1 MNQKKKIICI
11 SCIVLTFILICG
23 LLFLVLKILP
33 EKRALQ
39 QQQEQIRQYYEDK
52 YELYRQENESF
63 ADYEVDVAF
72 LGDSLTDG
80 YDLEK
85 YYPDLVTANR
95 GIGGETTIGL
105 EKRMQLSV
113 YDLKPKV
120 VVMLIGGNNLDTMF
134 QNYENILIGLR
145 EHLPNT
151 KVVLLSL
158 SAMGKDWAHKNQL
171 AAYNN
176 VKIKA
181 LAEKYKFTYIDIFT
195 LLLDPQTDEIRAEYT
210 NDGVHFT
217 HEGYVL
223 LTNAI
228 TPVLNTLLTE
238 E

>member
-1 MNQKKKIICI
+1 
-11 SCIVLTFILICG
+11 
-23 LLFLVLKILP
+23 
-33 EKRALQ
+33 
-39 QQQEQIRQYYEDK
+39 
-52 YELYRQENESF
+52 
-63 ADYEVDVAF
+63 
-72 LGDSLTDG
+72 
-80 YDLEK
+80 
-85 YYPDLVTANR
+85 
-95 GIGGETTIGL
+95 
-105 EKRMQLSV
+105 MQLSV